1 VEGTTVET
9 QSHSD
14 GLSGVVRSSLDLVCP
29 PPTGDEGATFQL
41 GREEQRHTTAQCV
54 ISSDGEE
61 GRQEP
66 DDGGKV
72 EVGQE
77 GERGTVC
84 EDVTSVTKEPTGE
97 GNTETSGGGRDKE
110 TKKTRSR
117 KRPSQSKTA
126 DATTSQGA
134 KKRRTVGEGGGGG
147 GDGGSRGSGR
157 VRKAPDR
164 TSMTM
169 QELIY
174 YNPSANPMRCI

>member
-1 VEGTTVET
+1 MEGTTVET

-84 EDVTSVTKEPTGE
+84 EDMTSVTKEPTGE

-117 KRPSQSKTA
+117 KVSVSKHSQHMQYKMA
-126 DATTSQGA
+126 LPYCRA
-134 KKRRTVGEGGGGG
+134 KCLYMQSIRIHI
-147 GDGGSRGSGR
+147 SG
-157 VRKAPDR
+157 PLL
-164 TSMTM
+164 S
-169 QELIY
+169 
-174 YNPSANPMRCI
+174 S